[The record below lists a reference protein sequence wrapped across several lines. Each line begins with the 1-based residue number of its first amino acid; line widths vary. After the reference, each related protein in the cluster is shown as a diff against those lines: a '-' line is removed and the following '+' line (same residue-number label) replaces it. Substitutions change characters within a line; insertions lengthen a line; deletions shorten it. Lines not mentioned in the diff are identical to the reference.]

1 MWTPHSST
9 PARVV
14 TSAAALATALLAGPF
29 ATIALAAPSAASV
42 PAPRAAASAPSA
54 VRAAAATPPKDTRTG
69 RRLDQPYTV
78 GGIIVVSKAHRVSSR
93 YRPAWARRPYGL
105 RPDVYAAATRL
116 LRAARQKKLTL
127 TIRSGYRS
135 YATQAASY
143 RRAVARYPPPARL
156 RGHLLR
162 ARRSQRAPDRPGLR
176 RLGRPAPRDAFARL
190 PQSAW
195 IARNAH
201 TFGFIVRYPKGT
213 QKITGIGWEPWHL
226 RYVGTAVAAR
236 FGPNSKMTLEQYL
249 GLA

>member
-9 PARVV
+9 PVRVV

-143 RRAVARYPPPARL
+143 RRAVARYPRAYADTYYAPAGASEHQTGLAFDVWDGRH
-156 RGHLLR
+156 RG
-162 ARRSQRAPDRPGLR
+162 
-176 RLGRPAPRDAFARL
+176 DAFARL

>member
-143 RRAVARYPPPARL
+143 RRAVARYPPPRAYADTYYAPAGASEHQTGLAFDVWDGRH
-156 RGHLLR
+156 RGTPSR
-162 ARRSQRAPDRPGLR
+162 GCRSRRGSPATPTRSASSSGTRRGRRRSPASAGNPGTCVTSAPPSR
-176 RLGRPAPRDAFARL
+176 RDSART
-190 PQSAW
+190 
-195 IARNAH
+195 R
-201 TFGFIVRYPKGT
+201 R
-213 QKITGIGWEPWHL
+213 
-226 RYVGTAVAAR
+226 
-236 FGPNSKMTLEQYL
+236 
-249 GLA
+249 